1 MMKRIAYF
9 ILLLICIGISAST
22 IAQNSIS
29 GHLFDANDKSPLFY
43 ATVNLEGTHIYDLT
57 DENGYFELNE
67 ILPGKYTMYISIL
80 GYQQVKEEIEITK
93 SLKDLKYYL
102 NPLSLSLDEVVVTAK
117 VSQSKEG
124 STTYKIDNQAIQ
136 QIQPI
141 SLTDILQLV
150 PGNSMQTTDLG
161 RVAQADLRNTGGF
174 TNVNAFGT
182 SVIIDGNQLSND
194 GNMQEG
200 GINSSANKGIDLRE
214 ISAANIESVEVISG
228 VASAKHGNI
237 TSGAI
242 IVKRKAGYTPWR
254 VSFNN
259 TPNSY
264 QGGISK
270 GFRLKNNGGFL
281 NTDFDYTYNNNSAVS
296 RKRFYQRI
304 NASLRWTKEFSE
316 ALNWSNNLSVSYGL
330 GFDGERSDPDE
341 TVYRGMMESKN
352 HNFRFSNNGSLK
364 FLGRTNYSVSA
375 NYSYQ
380 HSLRELPDDGPFPI
394 IESLTEGTFIT
405 RYTPISFFTK
415 TEFFGKPF
423 NLNARF
429 DTDQSF
435 EFLKVKHNTNIG
447 IQYSFNKNF
456 GEGRVVDEENNTAS
470 GSAGNRAM
478 NFHNIPA
485 TTIFSA
491 YFQDNISINTDNSFY
506 LIKLG
511 LRYNY
516 MIERY
521 HLLAP
526 RLSASAKVF
535 EKFRFRAAYGISYK
549 APSML
554 QLYPGPD
561 YFDVINLNHYS
572 EDDIRSLAV
581 YTTYIHQ
588 PDNEDLKPS
597 KGETLEIG
605 VDYENKGFSLRLT
618 GFQKNITNGLY
629 SSRQL
634 MAFEQV
640 IWGAKNNGP
649 GVAPTLFATDSSIY
663 LNTTKSSYSNNLTV
677 RTTGIEFS
685 AQFPKIKSTNT
696 TFNLSG
702 SYLKTY
708 THKPLPK
715 VRSSASLTGS
725 PDVNRYGVYE
735 NPAYNTYM
743 FRSNLMI
750 IQHIPKIKM
759 MVTLTCEMNLISK
772 YEQENTPSPYPLAYY
787 SREGEYI
794 EIPEIERSSSEY
806 EDLYYNPIFN
816 ERDPTPAFFNFHLQI
831 RKETKQGHSFSFYA
845 NNFMWYNP
853 VHINEILN
861 QRVYKNS
868 RITFGIGM
876 NFKI

>member
-1 MMKRIAYF
+1 MKRIIYF
-9 ILLLICIGISAST
+9 ISLFICLSTSTSAVGQKIT
-22 IAQNSIS
+22 VS
-29 GHLFDANDKSPLFY
+29 GHLFDAKDKSPLYY
-43 ATVNLEGTHIYDLT
+43 ASINLEGTPIYDLS
-57 DENGYFELNE
+57 DEKGYFELKE

-93 SLKDLKYYL
+93 SLSELKYYL
-102 NPLSLSLDEVVVTAK
+102 NELSLSLDEVVVTAK

-124 STTYKIDNQAIQ
+124 STTYKIDNEAIQ

-150 PGNSMQTTDLG
+150 PGNQMQPADLS
-161 RVAQADLRNTGGF
+161 RVAQVDLRNSGGF

-194 GNMQEG
+194 GNMQEDG
-200 GINSSANKGIDLRE
+200 LNNTANKGIDLRE

-264 QGGISK
+264 QGSVSK
-270 GFRLKNNGGFL
+270 GFRLKSGGFL
-281 NTDFDYTYNNNSAVS
+281 NTDLDYTYNNSNAVS
-296 RKRFYQRI
+296 RKRYYQRI
-304 NASLRWTKEFSE
+304 NTSLRWTKEFSKS
-316 ALNWSNNLSVSYGL
+316 LNWNNNLSLSYDL
-330 GFDGERSDPDE
+330 GFDGQREDPDE
-341 TVYRGMMESKN
+341 TVYRGNMENQN
-352 HNFRFSNNGSLK
+352 HNIRFSNNGSLN
-364 FLGRTNYSVSA
+364 FLGRFNYNINA

-380 HSLRELPDDGPFPI
+380 HSLKELPDDGPFPI
-394 IESLTEGTFIT
+394 IESLTEGTFVT
-405 RYTPISFFTK
+405 TYTPISFFTK
-415 TEFFGKPF
+415 TEFFGKPLNF
-423 NLNARF
+423 NIRF
-429 DTDQSF
+429 DTDQNF
-435 EFLKVKHNTNIG
+435 EFLKAKHSTNIG
-447 IQYSFNKNF
+447 IEYSFNKNF

-470 GSAGNRAM
+470 AMAGNRAM

-491 YFQDNISINTDNSFY
+491 YLQDNISIRKDNAYY

-511 LRYNY
+511 LRYDY
-516 MIERY
+516 MIQRY
-521 HLLAP
+521 HLFAP

-535 EKFRFRAAYGISYK
+535 DKFRFRAAYGISYK

-554 QLYPGPD
+554 QLYPGPS

-572 EDDIRSLAV
+572 EDDARSLAV

-588 PDNEDLKPS
+588 PTNEHLEPS
-597 KGETLEIG
+597 KGETIELG
-605 VDYENKGFSLRLT
+605 VDYENAGFNFRLT
-618 GFQKNITNGLY
+618 GFKKNITNGLY
-629 SSRQL
+629 STSQF
-634 MAFEQV
+634 MAFQKV
-640 IWGAKNNGP
+640 IWAATDNGP
-649 GVAPTLFATDSSIY
+649 GVAPDLYATDESIY
-663 LNTTKSSYSNNLTV
+663 LNTTQNNYTNNLTI
-677 RTTGIEFS
+677 RTTGLEFS
-685 AQFPKIKSTNT
+685 AQFPKIEATNT

-708 THKPLPK
+708 THRPLPK
-715 VRSSASLTGS
+715 IRSSASLTSS

-735 NPAYNTYM
+735 NPAFNTYIL
-743 FRSNLMI
+743 RSNLMI
-750 IQHIPKIKM
+750 IQHIPQIRM
-759 MVTLTCEMNLISK
+759 MVTLTCELNLINK
-772 YEQENTPSPYPLAYY
+772 YEQESTPSPYPLAYY

-794 EIPEIERSSSEY
+794 EIPENERSSSDY
-806 EDLYYNPIFN
+806 DDLYYNPLLN
-816 ERDPTPAFFNFHLQI
+816 EYEPTPAYFNFHLQI

-845 NNFMWYNP
+845 NNFLWYNP
-853 VHINEILN
+853 VHTNEILN
-861 QRVYKNS
+861 QRIYKNS

-876 NFKI
+876 NFKL